1 MSLKRKASFSALS
14 PINTVTVVAGSSRM
28 VEDPPRHLHSRTRKR
43 FRDDRPD
50 EKVVY
55 ENTLRW
61 LFSAQKHQHGP
72 APPIVQDE
80 DEDAD
85 MDSVPL
91 PPSEITDPRQ
101 QTLHKFFHT
110 YHASSSLPHS
120 NDTTDQRTHHTSQS
134 TSILLHNCN
143 HIIAS
148 PGMSSESSSSSSASQ
163 FASAHAD
170 MGMES
175 SSDDSGQDSNRWAGA
190 LAWA

>member
-14 PINTVTVVAGSSRM
+14 PVNTMPVVAGPSRM
-28 VEDPPRHLHSRTRKR
+28 VEDSPRHLHSRTRKR

-61 LFSAQKHQHGP
+61 LFNAQKHQHGP
-72 APPIVQDE
+72 APPVGQDE
-80 DEDAD
+80 DEDED
-85 MDSVPL
+85 MGSEPL

-101 QTLHKFFHT
+101 QTLHKFFQT
-110 YHASSSLPHS
+110 YHASSLPHS
-120 NDTTDQRTHHTSQS
+120 NDTTDRQMHHTSQS
-134 TSILLHNCN
+134 KSIPLHNCN

-148 PGMSSESSSSSSASQ
+148 PGVSSEGSSSSSASQ

-175 SSDDSGQDSNRWAGA
+175 SSDDSGQDSKRWAGA

>member
-14 PINTVTVVAGSSRM
+14 PINTVPVVAGPSRM
-28 VEDPPRHLHSRTRKR
+28 VEDSPRHLHSRTRKR

-61 LFSAQKHQHGP
+61 LFNAQKHQHGP

-85 MDSVPL
+85 MDSEPL

-101 QTLHKFFHT
+101 QTLHKFFQT

-120 NDTTDQRTHHTSQS
+120 NDTTDRQTHHTSQS
-134 TSILLHNCN
+134 KSILLHNCN

-148 PGMSSESSSSSSASQ
+148 PGISSESSSSSSALQ

-175 SSDDSGQDSNRWAGA
+175 SSDDSGQDPKRWAGA